1 MFTALNV
8 SGIIPNF
15 DGVAGDVS
23 TDLTNETLLIFQD
36 IFVGPDGKVN
46 VSTGSNL
53 NGLFD
58 TNLINDIS
66 NISSVLVLPQPSTTA
81 SPGGIIGGAQNES
94 INSPNM
100 DTDTVTNKP
109 WLLEDKIDLDNIA
122 ESDLRYIIMTN
133 MPNIDNDTIERISG
147 ILKSHGGSIY
157 LSMLDDI
164 LRNTKIPDK
173 SFLDSDD
180 NKLFTTSNKNPTP
193 TIIQYEDDFSF
204 TTVSSINNKDDGLTS
219 TTTVSSQDNSLQTGN
234 GVSETTSSIIEEK
247 TEKLYADEE
256 QKEKA
261 PVGVNKESDNTGS
274 STVPSPISEENIGVN
289 DNVMPEDRK
298 TVTDPGHTDFPITP
312 QTNNLSEV
320 PESSTIFVS
329 GIPPG
334 NLADDSHQ
342 LFSETEDNLAT
353 SLMPETTSE
362 ESPLHAEDADDEN
375 EKFNV
380 VNTSEVSTTKTDHAT
395 NKFSDN
401 DVITGDNLSENI
413 ANISDTSI
421 LTSPVESNIV
431 VTELPIDED
440 TQNTKA
446 DEKTLKPFNQEP
458 TTASG
463 INDKDDN
470 ISVSTVANNEESN
483 TQDDIL
489 RETVDVENLNVTPQI
504 LKYDNVDSDTDYFDI
519 DTKDD
524 NSINDDESITLTT
537 KGMDNME
544 TKVIPD
550 DSTKTVQPVL
560 DQTTLINNNEEDL
573 LTENVP
579 KTTSS
584 PTTVN
589 LEYDKVLP
597 DESNIQDTLPNT
609 VRNDI
614 NQSVDINV
622 VKPYSVID
630 DINVLNIPGETD
642 ESNMISKEESL
653 SSTTTNINDDDLSF
667 ATKDIKPSLR
677 PTMTDT
683 SNLMSTSTTKTLS
696 IGSNDFKP
704 PSDTADYN
712 TVEVDSE
719 ITEEPDMK
727 LPTATTFRNENEQG
741 DGTNNVLDMRL
752 DDDDTGSK
760 PNNGNTM
767 TDGTDTVTTILTSTT
782 DGLDEA
788 KEFFNEPISSNGQS
802 TLITSTIRNVDEENL
817 QVGKAY
823 DEEEINQTEIMTDGL
838 NQSGSLENDFPLSTI
853 GSTTEPTTISFPT
866 NKFNEESIM
875 TTTQQQE
882 LTKQIDLGKPLIM
895 TEKVESTEND
905 NAELDLTS
913 STEHHVIMSTEPE
926 NNRQQ
931 STAAPSETINKSD
944 VQIPASSQT
953 DQQETGKENEPIQS
967 DTIDSED
974 NEDKNAVKADAS
986 SSTISNI
993 KPTVSTTEFVALGVQ
1008 STTET
1013 PGFPRKVKDEN
1024 TLIILN
1030 ESSNSNFSSNQ
1041 IEDAECYRRYTSRE
1055 RKPDISYY
1063 NTTVR
1068 TRLLTAICLEGI
1080 SCKPEE
1086 DSTRCNILHTKC
1098 NEHVNTT
1105 NLSFSM
1111 RVTLSECTVE
1121 DILCHLGHRTPVM
1134 CCQDKY
1140 SQCVHTL
1147 ASHSKFHLKN
1157 DLDPTESTISVPNAS
1172 IPEMIPHDQTITNG
1186 PDNHVFVLESINGS
1200 QPGKDQTN
1208 IVNQIANQLFI
1219 NGNSSIISLLN
1230 SSNEYPVDFSNLLNV
1245 DNETLPIFQDFIVV
1259 LDDSQDLNETL
1270 LSGDGTISNILTNL
1284 NSNTTDFKIIFDPQ
1298 STVIGLDNQLEDDED
1313 SVLTDI
1319 KNQINSAVTE
1329 VANICSNNIC
1339 IQNIDEDSPSQMSI
1353 INKTESDLGATGLI
1367 MVESKNDKKSQ
1378 LEQCTKAKDCFD
1390 PVPCMFAHSRCLQ
1403 LSNIDI
1409 LSPKTRKD
1417 MTVCK
1422 IESLKCLL
1430 EVKTMMEQDQ
1440 CIKDFK
1446 RCTSML
1452 GVDIYGGS
1460 IVNFVHH
1467 EEDPGN
1473 QKIEDQN
1480 ESGEKNVTTVE
1491 IIEEIMQTLKDTL
1504 DEELGN
1510 DFNVQLVTA
1519 NNESTD
1525 DLDTVKLNMDDFVSL
1540 QKSNESEKNIGLNQI
1555 NSIANIQNGSSIVS
1569 IIKGKL
1575 NETQTKPLTVM
1586 MEQKPIDKFKMD
1598 LPELGIS
1605 ISVKEDLDLTNS
1617 TFGMSLPTFG
1627 FNITVDKD
1635 SSQCSVGSDIYNDF
1649 ETIPTEDPCQ
1659 ICKCT
1664 AGEIECFIQ
1673 ECQPPR
1679 NGSECQQLP
1688 ITEGT
1693 CCPKYDCNEKETSDT
1708 IQGRQDIPAFNVED
1722 TLDMLDKVKES
1733 VISVLNDVAE
1743 DITETTTNSSFVD
1756 NEAISIIPKV
1766 STSTDLYKSIGNL
1779 SDNEVSTLVTASH
1792 NSVTEIVSETLGE
1805 TSNVPRPTTSSSVES
1820 ATTPTNI
1827 RTDSLPKEI
1836 VDRVDLT
1843 TILPFDNTNLQ
1854 ETTISVF
1861 EIKTSTTDVYQSTK
1875 NLDSSQAIS
1884 DKQEPTT
1891 NSFQLA
1897 IEKDGIPNDMTTSK
1911 YSSLTNDIPQ
1921 STKIPGSREPFT
1933 EPVTKENIFNSFST
1947 GFAEDDSANPVQ
1959 TESVTGLSV
1968 TSTTISQ
1975 TQFTDQMNNSDFG
1988 TNGESIIGDKNVKV
2002 YLNFTWMD
2010 TNFTLEEDFYNPNY
2024 SNNLTMKIKDVLSSG
2039 VGYVIVPEGEQ
2050 PEMNDDNTVHLI
2062 QTVSIDKS
2070 GNVDIKTSIS
2080 NSSGLDYSDYDNDF
2094 IMKVENKTLTVTE
2107 DIFQEMQNNLPV
2119 TTTENLISTK
2129 ISNENETRSDT
2140 TQLSVTDKNQEENK
2154 FTTESFTVG
2163 DFLNK
2168 KDPDL
2173 VSSDISQDSEFNDP
2187 EPIIYISLSNEHII
2201 SDPKKEEKE
2210 LDILYILSNEVED
2223 ETGYKAVIFTPESE
2237 LVLPKDES
2245 IFLVQGEITEES
2257 DVNIQVFKD
2266 RTSVDMLENP
2276 EKEEAIKIK
2285 SIVESKL
2292 NDILMSIKHEK
2303 HITTTEKN
2311 AEEEIVSIEDDNKEK
2326 QIPLKV
2332 LEVIS
2337 NVMGLTIL
2345 NHTADAQND
2354 TLLIFQDILVNS
2366 DQFSN
2371 ITDILNENEITEDS
2385 IPATLKRAIFAALNN
2400 SDIVPS
2406 ESETLLGP
2414 RTTPPSVDKIDF
2426 IEDENIQS
2434 TSKSIIAENIEE
2446 EFSLASQQ
2454 NLNPIDQVSQENDD
2468 ESKIFSK
2475 QTTQKQR
2482 ESLITTTET
2491 ITIPLIIQD
2500 EPIRDNPL
2508 PETTPSSAK
2517 VSLNEEPIILVSI
2530 KRKNDQK
2537 DESYDLD
2544 VIDKIMKITNIT
2556 TLSVSNEEEEDILK
2570 LLETHGSSYFVD
2582 TKEDSNGHLSA
2593 NVFFNREPIDSLENV
2608 AEDQARVIE
2617 EIMKVIKENK
2627 EPIQQKFNFEEIQDS
2642 IFKTLSNVSNI
2653 IVLNDTGLIN
2663 EADNETLIIFQDILI
2678 DSSGNVNVSS
2688 VISNENIKNN
2698 SEFDKLPSQIQ
2709 DAVIAAIQNAEHDE
2723 DEGTHFQTT
2732 VKETN
2737 KLPTGENIDDF
2748 VSINFNFERP
2758 PNFVEEAETPIT
2770 NIKIIFP
2777 TALFQT
2783 VIDLRDK
2790 IVPLI
2795 LTSVMR
2801 SGIEISGVEFFHE
2814 YDAVIDADKSVIINY
2829 SNCSVTFNNN
2839 ELRFLSSTEVEKVLG
2854 VFEEVDQ
2861 VLKNFIDDVYFDMSS
2876 CLNEMTSLD
2885 SEADS
2890 KFNILI
2896 SIKGDGK
2903 INAEELQT
2911 LKRNLEN
2918 ITNSDVK
2925 IVQNQNPIVIES
2937 ILNESSTVLISVDTN
2952 NMEFM
2957 IENKKNGPKL
2967 TEKQLKALEDKVKS
2981 NLPNFESNNKTIT
2994 FERPENSENKPVKIK
3009 SIISL
3014 MCTDCSNDVSK
3025 LKEIEESIEEESES
3039 KVIVLT
3045 NKRAME
3051 IENKFKKINTP
3062 KKYLISINIVENGTS
3077 YGSVIDE
3084 ERTPITFQNAT
3095 DSENKIFESVKK
3107 VLKEEFN
3114 TVLKLENNDSISFGV
3129 SSTESSTSTT
3139 QKQKSS
3145 DRIINIL
3152 TDLLIKTLHLS
3163 FRIKG
3168 AIDRNS
3174 ENNQNVEFEIISRK
3188 DDIENDYI
3196 DDVDDSYDY
3205 LEIPDLIK
3213 ITPEDAMFVHG
3224 GKDIRNSTLLDKPIV
3239 IELGE
3244 DQTVNFNVSNG
3255 MVFEIDL
3262 SNLPTSK
3269 PERDEEIRLRV
3280 RDFINGLEL
3289 IHDKEDERDKPLP
3302 FDRSSLSD
3310 AIIKNITQIVLLQMD
3325 EALQKQANQVTIPP
3339 LSSKFSPTTEKS
3351 QFKETTSTTDTINFS
3366 SIVEEN
3372 DLSLSSESTTTYDE
3386 YEVFP
3391 NEVTSGTKILMFL
3404 THYTV

>member
-23 TDLTNETLLIFQD
+23 TDITNDTLLIFQD

-81 SPGGIIGGAQNES
+81 SPGGIIGGAQNDS
-94 INSPNM
+94 INSPDM

-147 ILKSHGGSIY
+147 ILKSHGGSIN

-180 NKLFTTSNKNPTP
+180 NKLFTTSNENPTP
-193 TIIQYEDDFSF
+193 TNIHYEDDFSF
-204 TTVSSINNKDDGLTS
+204 TTISSINNKDDGLTS

-362 ESPLHAEDADDEN
+362 ESPLHADDADDEN

-463 INDKDDN
+463 INDRDDN

-504 LKYDNVDSDTDYFDI
+504 LKYDNVDSDTDYFDL

-524 NSINDDESITLTT
+524 NSINDYESIILTT
-537 KGMDNME
+537 KAMD
-544 TKVIPD
+544 K
-550 DSTKTVQPVL
+550 
-560 DQTTLINNNEEDL
+560 EDL

-589 LEYDKVLP
+589 LENDKVLP

-614 NQSVDINV
+614 DQSVDINV

-727 LPTATTFRNENEQG
+727 LLTATTFRNENEQG

-974 NEDKNAVKADAS
+974 NEDKNVVKADAS

-1284 NSNTTDFKIIFDPQ
+1284 NSNSTDFKIIFDPQ

-1353 INKTESDLGATGLI
+1353 INKTESDLDATGLI

-1409 LSPKTRKD
+1409 LSPETRKD

-1933 EPVTKENIFNSFST
+1933 EPVTKENMFNSFST
-1947 GFAEDDSANPVQ
+1947 GFAEDDSAYPVQ
-1959 TESVTGLSV
+1959 TESVTRLSV

-2140 TQLSVTDKNQEENK
+2140 TQLSVTDKNREENK

-2292 NDILMSIKHEK
+2292 EDILMSIKHEK

-2345 NHTADAQND
+2345 NHTADAKND

-2385 IPATLKRAIFAALNN
+2385 IPATLKEAIFAALNN

-2608 AEDQARVIE
+2608 AEEQARVIE

-2688 VISNENIKNN
+2688 VISNENIENN

-2758 PNFVEEAETPIT
+2758 PSFDEEAETPIT

-2783 VIDLRDK
+2783 VIELRDK

-2903 INAEELQT
+2903 INADELQT

-2981 NLPNFESNNKTIT
+2981 NLPNFESNNNTIT

-3095 DSENKIFESVKK
+3095 DSENKIFESVKN

-3114 TVLKLENNDSISFGV
+3114 TVLKLENNDSTSFGV

-3174 ENNQNVEFEIISRK
+3174 EKNQNVEFEIISRK

-3289 IHDKEDERDKPLP
+3289 IHDKEDESDKPLP